1 MHTKTPFSYYS
12 SRIEALRETEKKIAS
27 RLSRYSFSRL
37 IVFVVTAFAGY
48 YFYNGFLS
56 LVLTLVPGISI
67 FLWLVSRYNDLR
79 YHHKKT
85 KKLIAINENELQ
97 ILDGRYEH
105 QPTGAHFTHDLHFY
119 SKDIDLFGKGSFF
132 QYLNRTELPAGS
144 KKLAELLTENATEQ
158 ITEKQE
164 SVKELAQLPEWRQEY
179 QAVASLINVE
189 TTSEE
194 VIEWI
199 NRYKPFTRKYYH
211 KIALVFTVVS
221 LLMLLFYFL
230 GYLPG
235 NSVFFWFLAGL
246 GISGF
251 HLKKS
256 NLLSENVSKIR
267 GVFDQYAKLVN
278 LVETFRFQSDELKE
292 KAAFITGKD
301 ENASA
306 ILRKFSKLLDSFD
319 QRNNMIFGVLANGF
333 FLWDLYYTHRIEY
346 WISHYQK
353 DLTHWFETIAVFDA
367 WNSLGNFAFNHPG
380 YVYPEIIK
388 EGKTI
393 IHAEACSHPLLDPA
407 MSVSNTI
414 YIENQG
420 FHIITGAN
428 MAGKSTFLRTV
439 ALHIVMANSGLPVCA
454 SSSLYRP
461 VQLITSMRTSDSLSD
476 NESYFFSELKR
487 LKQVVEAVQKGPCF
501 VILDEILKGT
511 NSTDKA
517 IGSRK
522 FIEKLVSLG
531 ATGIVATHDLSL
543 CVLED
548 KLPQIKNYY
557 FDAEIVDGEL
567 FFDYRLKK
575 GICKNMNASFLL
587 KKMEI
592 V

>member
-1 MHTKTPFSYYS
+1 MHTKTPSSYYH
-12 SRIEALRETEKKIAS
+12 SRIEALRKKEKEIAS
-27 RLSRYSFSRL
+27 QLSRYSFSRL
-37 IVFVVTAFAGY
+37 IVFIITAFAAY

-56 LVLTLVPGISI
+56 LALILVPGISI
-67 FLWLVSRYNDLR
+67 FLWLVSRYNDLK
-79 YHHKKT
+79 YHHKKIT
-85 KKLIAINENELQ
+85 KLITINENELQ
-97 ILDGRYEH
+97 VLDRRYEH
-105 QPTGAHFTHDLHFY
+105 QPTGASFVDDLHFY

-144 KKLAELLTENATEQ
+144 KKLAELLIENATER
-158 ITEKQE
+158 IPEKQE

-179 QAVASLINVE
+179 QAVAALIDTE

-194 VIEWI
+194 VIRWI
-199 NRYKPFTRKYYH
+199 NHYKPFTKTYYH
-211 KIALVFTVVS
+211 KMALVFTSVS

-235 NSVFFWFLAGL
+235 NSVVFWFLAGL
-246 GISGF
+246 GISGS

-256 NLLSENVSKIR
+256 NRLSENVSKVR
-267 GVFDQYAKLVN
+267 GVFDQYAKLVT
-278 LVETFRFQSDELKE
+278 LLETSHFQSAELKE
-292 KAAFITGKD
+292 KVKCIKGKD
-301 ENASA
+301 ENASVT
-306 ILRKFSKLLDSFD
+306 LRKFSKLLDSFD

-333 FLWDLYYTHRIEY
+333 FLWDIYYTNRIEH
-346 WISHYQK
+346 WMNRHQQ
-353 DLTHWFETIAVFDA
+353 DLIHWFETIAVFDA
-367 WNSLGNFAFNHPG
+367 WNSLGNFAFNHSK
-380 YVYPEIIK
+380 YIYPEIVE
-388 EGKTI
+388 EGNMVI
-393 IHAEACSHPLLDPA
+393 NAETCSHPLLDPDTG
-407 MSVSNTI
+407 VTNTI
-414 YIENQG
+414 CIKNEG

-454 SSSLYRP
+454 SNSVYRP
-461 VQLITSMRTSDSLSD
+461 IQLITSMRTSDSLTD

-522 FIEKLVSLG
+522 FIEKLVALG

-548 KLPQIKNYY
+548 SLPQVKNYY
-557 FDAEIVDGEL
+557 FDAEIVEGEL

-575 GICKNMNASFLL
+575 GVCKNMNASFLL
-587 KKMEI
+587 EKMEI